1 MTSAMRTALVAGVVA
16 IAAAPAALLGVSNV
30 QASRSATAWL
40 TQQAGPSMPAGQ
52 QADIITNR
60 RITGA
65 SPASLKGALR
75 ALAPRA
81 VAYAT
86 TAGATA
92 KIVIAQRAAGASGPL
107 AGRDFLASLDKQSR
121 DGRYGSTAFDQCLSM
136 IAMRVSGRKVPAT
149 AVTALESGR
158 GENGWSFSLVPAEQA
173 DVDSTSMA
181 VVALRAAGVPKTNP
195 SVTRALAWLSTQR
208 SGAGWTAFSGAA
220 PSSDSTALVARA
232 QVAAGASAAVGQ
244 AFLRA
249 HQQRSGAIAN
259 TTTVPESRLLATI
272 ASVPPLAGISLA
284 NGFRRG

>member
-1 MTSAMRTALVAGVVA
+1 
-16 IAAAPAALLGVSNV
+16 
-30 QASRSATAWL
+30 
-40 TQQAGPSMPAGQ
+40 MPAGQ

-92 KIVIAQRAAGASGPL
+92 KIVIAQRAAGASGVL
-107 AGRDFLASLDKQSR
+107 GGRDFLTSLEGQAK
-121 DGRYGSTAFDQCLSM
+121 DGRYGSTAFDQSLAM
-136 IAMRVSGRKVPAT
+136 IALRVAGRRVPAT
-149 AVTALESGR
+149 AVTALESAR

-181 VVALRAAGVPKTNP
+181 VVALRAAGVPRTNP
-195 SVTRALAWLSTQR
+195 SITRALAWLSTQR
-208 SGAGWTAFSGAA
+208 SGAGWTAFSGGG

-244 AFLRA
+244 SFLRA

-259 TTTVPESRLLATI
+259 TRAAPESRLLATI

>member
-1 MTSAMRTALVAGVVA
+1 
-16 IAAAPAALLGVSNV
+16 
-30 QASRSATAWL
+30 
-40 TQQAGPSMPAGQ
+40 MPAGQ

-107 AGRDFLASLDKQSR
+107 AGRDFLASLEGQAR
-121 DGRYGSTAFDQCLSM
+121 DGRYGSTAFDQSLAM
-136 IAMRVSGRKVPAT
+136 IALRVAGRRVPAT
-149 AVTALESGR
+149 AVTALNTAR
-158 GENGWSFSLVPAEQA
+158 GDDGWSFSLVPSEPA

-208 SGAGWTAFSGAA
+208 SGAGWTAFS
-220 PSSDSTALVARA
+220 
-232 QVAAGASAAVGQ
+232 
-244 AFLRA
+244 
-249 HQQRSGAIAN
+249 
-259 TTTVPESRLLATI
+259 
-272 ASVPPLAGISLA
+272 
-284 NGFRRG
+284 